1 MSPSEA
7 LYKNISF
14 KMKVTIMDIFFSTQ
28 YINPGDEECLKQC
41 ATKAE
46 HLYAAFFF
54 FHSAVY
60 EPGEP
65 GSALLEHNSKIAH
78 ELFLSC

>member
-7 LYKNISF
+7 LYKTISF

-46 HLYAAFFF
+46 HLYVAFFF
-54 FHSAVY
+54 FTVLYMSQ
-60 EPGEP
+60 E
-65 GSALLEHNSKIAH
+65 SLEV
-78 ELFLSC
+78 LC